1 MAVYRSRHALA
12 GPLTPDRLTAVT
24 LPRTPLGRR
33 GYRPADVDALL
44 HRLAHELRERTR
56 ERDRAYAE
64 NQRIKDALRT
74 WQSARTAVRQ
84 GHDTRRTPPET

>member
-1 MAVYRSRHALA
+1 MAVYRSRNALA
-12 GPLTPDRLTAVT
+12 GPLGPDGLTTVT

-44 HRLAHELRERTR
+44 HRLTHELRERTR

-64 NQRIKDALRT
+64 NQRIKNALRT
-74 WQSARTAVRQ
+74 WQSARTAARQ
-84 GHDTRRTPPET
+84 GDGI